1 VDEKIAALGCSLK
14 HSVTKIERVC
24 RFVKYILLVNLY
36 EIRELE
42 EEEVNTNQDRGQ
54 LHKHINTG
62 ADLD

>member
-1 VDEKIAALGCSLK
+1 
-14 HSVTKIERVC
+14 
-24 RFVKYILLVNLY
+24 LY

-42 EEEVNTNQDRGQ
+42 EEEENTNQDWGQ